1 MKKLNF
7 GEIIIVVLLVAVLVM
22 TSYYYLIRP
31 VTLEKPKEEV
41 TALEKNDLILL
52 TEAFLTKE
60 SSLNIKFDTLNKN
73 ERFLLQYTV

>member
-31 VTLEKPKEEV
+31 VTLEKPKEVYSE
-41 TALEKNDLILL
+41 LKQFIPKKKIISFIKINSKNY
-52 TEAFLTKE
+52 LTKIF
-60 SSLNIKFDTLNKN
+60 NIFKKF
-73 ERFLLQYTV
+73 R

>member
-41 TALEKNDLILL
+41 DNPKRARIN
-52 TEAFLTKE
+52 KE
-60 SSLNIKFDTLNKN
+60 IEL
-73 ERFLLQYTV
+73 VV